1 MENANISFHSEQSK
15 NCACGLDFSDTIYL
29 LFIAHH
35 QANPRNMAIP
45 HLESMNKKK
54 TDITALQFHQRKP
67 RSGMARMYGPDGQY
81 MLNNV
86 SEMVAPNVS
95 HIYIHKSC
103 LVC

>member
-1 MENANISFHSEQSK
+1 MSTSH
-15 NCACGLDFSDTIYL
+15 
-29 LFIAHH
+29 FIANKVKTVP
-35 QANPRNMAIP
+35 AVSILVIP
-45 HLESMNKKK
+45 
-54 TDITALQFHQRKP
+54 TAPQFHHGKR